1 MYMLSASRCLNE
13 GRGLVIA
20 ANKSDL
26 VGKTG
31 VSAKQYEEV
40 STASVYITTTSV
52 ISFTSY
58 MHYDRKCE
66 SIATTI

>member
-1 MYMLSASRCLNE
+1 M
-13 GRGLVIA
+13 IA

-40 STASVYITTTSV
+40 STALVYVS
-52 ISFTSY
+52 ISMFIGFTSY
-58 MHYDRKCE
+58 MHHDRECE
-66 SIATTI
+66 SIVTII

>member
-1 MYMLSASRCLNE
+1 MINTFSASRCLNE

-26 VGKTG
+26 VSKSG

-40 STASVYITTTSV
+40 IIALMHV
-52 ISFTSY
+52 ILPF
-58 MHYDRKCE
+58 
-66 SIATTI
+66 IVL